1 MREYRSIVCIIFTG
15 LDAHGYFVFS
25 MWCLLF
31 TLSSYICYAIFNG
44 QSELKEIHS
53 GDKYTSV
60 RNFLLIFADLKCF
73 CILNSFNVKAS
84 LFNAARLSSVC
95 QYYSYGDFYFIFIL
109 GLDRAFNI
117 IYYY

>member
-15 LDAHGYFVFS
+15 LDVHGYFVFS

-31 TLSSYICYAIFNG
+31 TLSSYICYAIF
-44 QSELKEIHS
+44 
-53 GDKYTSV
+53 
-60 RNFLLIFADLKCF
+60 LLIFTDLKCF